1 VAETVDKAAEAE
13 DATAESEAAEEEAPP
28 EGDAGPDAADE
39 VGSQDK
45 GDAEDE
51 AEETEPD
58 TSELLEKVG
67 RNASTLVLREVQLA
81 TSRHIPELV
90 RAARDLTAV
99 VAVVVAFV
107 TAFALANWA
116 IVEALS
122 PSLPGWRA
130 PLVLMAIWVGIGVL
144 LTVLLLA
151 RTGQL
156 TGWQHWWRGFTSD
169 PDEAVRSR
177 EQARDD
183 AEAALRESLK
193 EFAGAVARDTGVLV
207 TAAIVPLG
215 GNAAEAGE
223 KVIDAV
229 DDMTDAIEEKVPGGS
244 VINKMA
250 TLALK
255 PGRYALGALKR
266 DDSDSDDDEPGD
278 EPAT

>member
-1 VAETVDKAAEAE
+1 MANEVDEPVTDDAVAVA
-13 DATAESEAAEEEAPP
+13 EEAPP
-28 EGDAGPDAADE
+28 EDKAENAAE
-39 VGSQDK
+39 IEG
-45 GDAEDE
+45 AEGGEE
-51 AEETEPD
+51 AEEAEAAEPD
-58 TSELLEKVG
+58 TSDLLEKVG
-67 RNASTLVLREVQLA
+67 RNASTLVLREVQLT
-81 TSRHIPELV
+81 TSRHIPELA

-99 VAVVVAFV
+99 VAVVVAFA

-130 PLVLMAIWVGIGVL
+130 PLVLMAIWVGVGVL

-156 TGWQHWWRGFTSD
+156 TGWQHWWRDFTSD
-169 PDEAVRSR
+169 PDEAVRGR
-177 EQARDD
+177 EEARDD
-183 AEAALRESLK
+183 AETALRESLK
-193 EFAGAVARDTGVLV
+193 EFAAAVARDAGVLV
-207 TAAIVPLG
+207 TTAIVPLG
-215 GNAAEAGE
+215 ENAVEAGE

-229 DDMTDAIEEKVPGGS
+229 DDVTDTIEEKVPGGS

-266 DDSDSDDDEPGD
+266 DDADSDDDEPGD

>member
-1 VAETVDKAAEAE
+1 MANEVDEPAAGDSVAVAEPPPEPEARPDADVEDEAKADDEAKAEAE
-13 DATAESEAAEEEAPP
+13 EAAEGEEAEQAEP
-28 EGDAGPDAADE
+28 E
-39 VGSQDK
+39 
-45 GDAEDE
+45 
-51 AEETEPD
+51 

-67 RNASTLVLREVQLA
+67 RSASTLVLREVQLT
-81 TSRHIPELV
+81 TSQHIPELA
-90 RAARDLTAV
+90 RAARDLSAV

-116 IVEALS
+116 IVEALF

-130 PLVLMAIWVGIGVL
+130 PLVLAAIWVGVGVL
-144 LTVLLLA
+144 VAFLLLV
-151 RTGQL
+151 RTGRL
-156 TGWQHWWRGFTSD
+156 TGWHWWKGITSD
-169 PDEAVRSR
+169 PDTAVRSR
-177 EQARDD
+177 EEARDD

-193 EFAGAVARDTGVLV
+193 EFAAAVARDAGVLV
-207 TAAIVPLG
+207 TAAIVPIG

-244 VINKMA
+244 VINKVA

-266 DDSDSDDDEPGD
+266 DESDDAEPD
-278 EPAT
+278 DAPVT

>member
-1 VAETVDKAAEAE
+1 MANEIDEPVADEAV
-13 DATAESEAAEEEAPP
+13 AVAEEAPP
-28 EGDAGPDAADE
+28 EDE
-39 VGSQDK
+39 VDDK
-45 GDAEDE
+45 
-51 AEETEPD
+51 AEEAEPD

-67 RNASTLVLREVQLA
+67 RSASSLVLREVQLT
-81 TSRHIPELV
+81 TSQHIPELA

-99 VAVVVAFV
+99 VAVVVAFA

-116 IVEALS
+116 IVEALF

-130 PLVLMAIWVGIGVL
+130 PLVLAAIWIGVGVL
-144 LTVLLLA
+144 LAFLLLI
-151 RTGQL
+151 RTGRL
-156 TGWQHWWRGFTSD
+156 TGWHWWKTLTSD

-193 EFAGAVARDTGVLV
+193 EFAAAVARDAGVMV
-207 TAAIVPLG
+207 TAAIVPIG

-229 DDMTDAIEEKVPGGS
+229 DDMTDAIEDKVPGGS

-266 DDSDSDDDEPGD
+266 EDSDSDDDEPAGE

>member
-1 VAETVDKAAEAE
+1 MRPRSRAPKRAEEGEEAEA
-13 DATAESEAAEEEAPP
+13 
-28 EGDAGPDAADE
+28 AD
-39 VGSQDK
+39 
-45 GDAEDE
+45 
-51 AEETEPD
+51 PD

-67 RNASTLVLREVQLA
+67 RSASTLVLREVQLT
-81 TSRHIPELV
+81 TSRHIPELA

-99 VAVVVAFV
+99 VAVVVALV
-107 TAFALANWA
+107 TAFALANVA
-116 IVEALS
+116 IVQALF

-130 PLVLMAIWVGIGVL
+130 PLVLMAIWVGVGVL

-156 TGWQHWWRGFTSD
+156 TGWQHWWRDFTSD

-177 EQARDD
+177 EEARDD

-193 EFAGAVARDTGVLV
+193 EFAAAVARDAGVLV
-207 TAAIVPLG
+207 TTAIVPLG
-215 GNAAEAGE
+215 GNAAAEAGE
-223 KVIDAV
+223 WVIDAV
-229 DDMTDAIEEKVPGGS
+229 DDVTDEIEETVPGGS
-244 VINKMA
+244 VINKMT

-266 DDSDSDDDEPGD
+266 DSDSDDHEPGD